1 MNYKI
6 LSLLLFCSCSSLRQ
20 IERLPAPVVVW
31 AKSQEF
37 DVVVVQDG
45 NGKLHSVRFDY
56 SQAAIMET
64 FEIEDTL
71 K

>member
-1 MNYKI
+1 M
-6 LSLLLFCSCSSLRQ
+6 
-20 IERLPAPVVVW
+20 VVW

-37 DVVVVQDG
+37 DVMVVQDG

>member
-1 MNYKI
+1 M
-6 LSLLLFCSCSSLRQ
+6 S
-20 IERLPAPVVVW
+20 APVVVW

-37 DVVVVQDG
+37 DVVVLKDG

-71 K
+71 R